1 VTRVTS
7 LPCARRHKGDAKREG
22 RTKEFAL
29 AFKRW
34 PGGFV
39 NEERELLLEQV
50 SEWITSMDFV
60 CRTPEVREL
69 IRRLEEEH
77 GAYPQTVLNVDA
89 N

>member
-1 VTRVTS
+1 M
-7 LPCARRHKGDAKREG
+7 
-22 RTKEFAL
+22 
-29 AFKRW
+29 
-34 PGGFV
+34 